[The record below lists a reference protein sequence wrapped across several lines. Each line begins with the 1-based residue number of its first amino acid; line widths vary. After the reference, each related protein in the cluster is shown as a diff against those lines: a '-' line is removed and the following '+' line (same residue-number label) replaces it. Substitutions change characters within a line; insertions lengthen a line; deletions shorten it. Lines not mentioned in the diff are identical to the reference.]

1 MWEVNKPLKSE
12 YHPTMKPVE
21 LIARAIKNSSQE
33 GEIIYDPF
41 LGSGTTVVA
50 AEQLRRVCYGME
62 IAPEYVAV
70 TLERLAQMGLEPK
83 LIEVCA

>member
-1 MWEVNKPLKSE
+1 
-12 YHPTMKPVE
+12 MKPVE
-21 LIARAIKNSSQE
+21 LIARAINNSSQE

-41 LGSGTTVVA
+41 LGSGTTMVA

-62 IAPEYVAV
+62 IAPGYVAV